1 MTIQDFLTSFIKP
14 NALKLGGEVAIP
26 DITTPTYKVYTA
38 LLSQTGT
45 ASPTTIVLQNTIGN
59 ISIAYESAGRYR
71 IVGDD
76 VFPFDKTYVSPYG
89 FSPLL
94 DLPDGIWTEVL
105 GTNEIQIYSFSNA
118 DGADGQLNYTPI
130 EVRLY
135 N

>member
-1 MTIQDFLTSFIKP
+1 MTIQDFLTAFIKP

-38 LLSQTGT
+38 VLSQTGT
-45 ASPTTIVLQNTIGN
+45 ASPTAIVLQNTIGN

-76 VFPFDKTYVSPYG
+76 VFPFDKTYVTPYG
-89 FSPLL
+89 FSSLT
-94 DLPDGIWTEVL
+94 DLPDGIWSEVY
-105 GTNEIQIYSFSNA
+105 GTNEIQIYSVNNA
-118 DGADGQLNYTPI
+118 DYVDGQLNYTPI